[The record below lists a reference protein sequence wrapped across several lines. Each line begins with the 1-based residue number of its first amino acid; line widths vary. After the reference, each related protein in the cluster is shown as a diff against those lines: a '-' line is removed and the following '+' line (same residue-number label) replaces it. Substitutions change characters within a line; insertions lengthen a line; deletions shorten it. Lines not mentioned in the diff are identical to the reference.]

1 MCENFHNETM
11 CLRQKKSVPILR
23 QARKMGENASKDQ
36 ALELLGE
43 KKKSLCHCSAVST
56 KSSVRLS

>member
-23 QARKMGENASKDQ
+23 QARKMGENASKNQ
-36 ALELLGE
+36 AIELLGE
-43 KKKSLCHCSAVST
+43 KKKSLFVTVLQFPLTAA
-56 KSSVRLS
+56 